1 MAKLYLFTGV
11 YPYAKNIEC
20 FLEDEIKRLSR
31 CFDTIV
37 VVPTRGSEFK
47 RSVPS
52 NCIVTEPV
60 FPKPLLFLLKGLYH
74 RRSFNVVWRDF
85 LDNDVYKSIKKFK
98 VWVRG
103 VLVTNNLLHSP
114 IIKDIEKNLTDEDVS
129 YYYWGK
135 WSNVLSIYWGSK
147 CKHVSRFHGAW
158 DLWEEDYCDYA
169 PFRSKLSE
177 SLDAAVFISRKGA
190 EYFAKKYPICRTVFC
205 PLGSEDF
212 GVPEKG
218 RTEIVSLVS
227 CSSVYPLK
235 RVDLIYDAVHQYAV
249 IHPDKKIR
257 WTHIGGGASFASLQ
271 SQVGTNSLSNLEVR
285 LYGSKTHDEVIDIYK
300 NDSFDVFINLST
312 NEGVPVSIME
322 ALSFDIPAVATNVG
336 ATAEVVRDGSG
347 LLVSPNPTIGEIV
360 SGIDIILN
368 NNFNARDFWNS
379 NYNAE
384 TNYMCFANFLKSISN
399 RIK

>member
-11 YPYAKNIEC
+11 YPFTKNIEC

-31 CFDTIV
+31 SFDTIV
-37 VVPTRGSEFK
+37 IVPTRGSDFK

-60 FPKPLLFLLKGLYH
+60 FPKPLLFLLNGLFH
-74 RRSFNVVWRDF
+74 RRTFYVVWRDF
-85 LDNDVYKSIKKFK
+85 KENKVYMSIKKFK
-98 VWVRG
+98 VWIRG

-114 IIKDIEKNLTDEDVS
+114 IIRDIEKDLAEDDVC

-135 WSNVLSIYWGSK
+135 WSNVLSIYWRCK

-169 PFRSKLSE
+169 PFRKILSE

-190 EYFAKKYPICRTVFC
+190 DYFASKYPACRAFFC
-205 PLGSEDF
+205 PLGSEDY
-212 GVPEKG
+212 GDKEK
-218 RTEIVSLVS
+218 RQTEMVSLVS

-235 RVDLIYDAVHQYAV
+235 RVDLIYKAVYQYAAK
-249 IHPDKKIR
+249 HPDKKIR
-257 WTHIGGGASFASLQ
+257 WTHIGSGESFSSLQ
-271 SQVGTNSLSNLEVR
+271 SLVGTNTLSNLEVR
-285 LYGSKTHDEVIDIYK
+285 LCGSKTHDDVISIYR
-300 NDSFDVFINLST
+300 NDCFDVFINLST

-322 ALSFDIPAVATNVG
+322 ALSFGIPAVATNVG

-347 LLVSPNPTIGEIV
+347 LLVSQNPLIEEIV
-360 SGIDIILN
+360 TAIDYILN
-368 NNFNARDFWNS
+368 NDFEARKFWEL

-384 TNYMCFANFLKSISN
+384 KNYSNFANFLKNISVGL
-399 RIK
+399 I